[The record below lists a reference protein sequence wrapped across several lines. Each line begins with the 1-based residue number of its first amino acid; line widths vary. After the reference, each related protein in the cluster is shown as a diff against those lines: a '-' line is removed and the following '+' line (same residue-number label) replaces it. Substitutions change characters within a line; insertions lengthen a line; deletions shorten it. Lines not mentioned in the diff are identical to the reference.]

1 MIGLHNMTLDEL
13 RDEADYQDNELA
25 KIVFDQ
31 AVPEAEE
38 AGRERGIEA
47 VTEKLA
53 PVGDL
58 LEKTIDTLND
68 LAEYLGGAE
77 LDQLLDATTL
87 IQSAQKH
94 LKEAE
99 NVK

>member
-1 MIGLHNMTLDEL
+1 MMGLHNMTLDEL
-13 RDEADYQDNELA
+13 RVEADYQDNELA

-58 LEKTIDTLND
+58 LEKALDTMDN
-68 LAEYLGGAE
+68 LAKYLSGTE

-99 NVK
+99 RVQ

>member
-1 MIGLHNMTLDEL
+1 MTLDEL
-13 RDEADYQDNELA
+13 RCEADYQDNELA

-47 VTEKLA
+47 VAEKLA
-53 PVGDL
+53 PIGDL
-58 LEKTIDTLND
+58 LEKTIDTLNA
-68 LAEYLGGAE
+68 LAKYLNEAE